1 MRYLRGIPQHAVKS
15 DAKKLVPLCSRNLLS
30 ARRARQIFQ
39 RQSLCLLTAPFLID
53 TEQLGCCEAILR
65 FALWLGVR
73 QNSFNCVDEMTIF
86 IDLGKGWFQPSW
98 PGYSTRVRIHKQI
111 KAQPPPPPA
120 EIKAPKRGQNGQ
132 NTLKCRCGYEGDPKI
147 ISPYKRRIF
156 LAYTQKSHI
165 CTKNPK
171 NPYYPMDQIA
181 LTLYYHTATQGPVR
195 DVRTDQMGI
204 GTYLAHDWRS
214 RHNQAHEG
222 TC

>member
-1 MRYLRGIPQHAVKS
+1 
-15 DAKKLVPLCSRNLLS
+15 LLI
-30 ARRARQIFQ
+30 AHRARQIFQ

-53 TEQLGCCEAILR
+53 NEQLGCCEAILR

-73 QNSFNCVDEMTIF
+73 QNSFNCVEEMTIF

-132 NTLKCRCGYEGDPKI
+132 KTLKCRCGYEGDPKI

-156 LAYTQKSHI
+156 LANPQKSHI
-165 CTKNPK
+165 CTKKTK

-181 LTLYYHTATQGPVR
+181 LTHRFCHAWQHVIGQMTKSRAGPF
-195 DVRTDQMGI
+195 
-204 GTYLAHDWRS
+204 
-214 RHNQAHEG
+214 
-222 TC
+222 